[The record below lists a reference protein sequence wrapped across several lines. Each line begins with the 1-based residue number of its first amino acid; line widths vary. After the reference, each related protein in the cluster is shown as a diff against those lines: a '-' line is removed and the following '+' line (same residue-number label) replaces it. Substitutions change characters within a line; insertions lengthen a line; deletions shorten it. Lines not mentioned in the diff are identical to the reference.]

1 MYSKTQTNRKIERW
15 IAAGQFR
22 PEYHSLAD
30 CERSIS
36 HLNSLVETDFETGNI
51 ISQRDPDRRPEETL
65 TPDEVRWIEN
75 ETVLCRIDFRY
86 WVSRYAWIKNDE
98 DQVFR
103 FNAWRSQS
111 IFLDIVAEMED
122 EQIAIFLIILKAR
135 QLGISRIISLILLH
149 RVIFYANRNA
159 FMASSTEDKTRLLFD
174 MADFTLER
182 LPWWMRPAEKFRR
195 EGKLLELANGSGV
208 TLQHGQQG
216 TGIARGTTPTVAHIS
231 ELAEFDDPSSLIDS
245 SLLRAMHPSPGS
257 FLGLEGTAEGINN
270 WWHKKWKTQK
280 ALWPERRG
288 RLRPLFLPWFVGG
301 LYPKQADL
309 RARPVPHN
317 YEERMLPWAKA
328 HAEMAAE
335 YVRSTD
341 YLRRHLGEDW
351 TMPLEQIWYYETER
365 DAAIREGRLNKFLQE
380 MPANDDEAFQS
391 TNISVFDTE
400 TIVYYRDN
408 AHKMPL
414 AGCYGLSGPEEYL
427 PARLQPSPL
436 LIDHSQ
442 PRIPIKVDWGAS
454 TGYALQFE
462 LVPLR
467 FDGWSLEDDS
477 SAIDK
482 IYLWEH
488 PMPGYEYGL
497 GVDTADGIGKDRT
510 VIEIIRKGSI
520 YGPTK
525 QVGEFASSKMN
536 ALDSVPFALA
546 LGTYF
551 SVPDPYN
558 LDANQEPMLKQP
570 RMAIECRGHG
580 DQAQNIL
587 RMLGWRNFH
596 PWNDRKIDDR
606 NPDLT
611 KYNKLGVFTNEW
623 FRAGMLEM
631 LMKMLRDGEIEIS
644 SPFFVR
650 EMESLEGDEFSQS
663 LRAGYG
669 GNDDRIMG
677 LGFILVSLYRF
688 DMDRF
693 RSARIQAYSGR
704 PASPR
709 DRPRQYARWVESWQT
724 RTDQGIYAE

>member
-1 MYSKTQTNRKIERW
+1 MYSTRQTDLKIERW
-15 IAAGQFR
+15 IKAGRFR
-22 PEYHSLAD
+22 PVYHSLAE
-30 CERSIS
+30 CEQAVS
-36 HLNSLVETDFETGNI
+36 HFESLVEVNYETDRVV
-51 ISQRDPDRRPEETL
+51 SVRDPDKRPEETL
-65 TPDEVRWIEN
+65 TQGEVRWIEN
-75 ETVLCRIDFRY
+75 ERLLSRVDFRY
-86 WVSRYAWIKNDE
+86 WVSRYCWIKNDE
-98 DQVFR
+98 DQVYR
-103 FNAWRSQS
+103 FVPWRSQL
-111 IFLDIVAEMED
+111 IFLDIMAEMED
-122 EQIAIFLIILKAR
+122 EQIALFLIILKAR

-159 FMASSTEDKTRLLFD
+159 FLASSTEDKTRLLFD
-174 MADFTLER
+174 MLDFTLFR

-195 EGKLLELANGSGV
+195 EGKLLELYNGSGV

-245 SLLRAMHPSPGS
+245 SLLRAMHPSASS

-288 RLRPLFLPWFVGG
+288 RLRPLFLPWFIGG
-301 LYPKQADL
+301 LYPKAADL

-317 YEERMLPWAKA
+317 YAETMLPWAKA
-328 HAEMAAE
+328 HAEMAEE

-341 YLRRHLGEDW
+341 YLRRHLGENW
-351 TMPLEQIWYYETER
+351 LMPLEQVWYYETER
-365 DAAIREGRLNKFLQE
+365 DAAIREGRLNRFLQE

-408 AHKMPL
+408 AHKQPVV
-414 AGCYGLSGPEEYL
+414 GCYGLRGPDEYL

-436 LIDHSQ
+436 LVDRS
-442 PRIPIKVDWGAS
+442 RPIVPVTADWGGSA
-454 TGYALQFE
+454 GYPLHFE

-482 IYLWEH
+482 IYLWEA
-488 PMPGYEYGL
+488 PMEGYEYGL
-497 GVDTADGIGKDRT
+497 GIDTSDGIGKDRT

-551 SVPDPYN
+551 SVPNEYGQ
-558 LDANQEPMLKQP
+558 LEQP

-596 PWNDRKIDDR
+596 RWVDRQID
-606 NPDLT
+606 NKKLELG
-611 KYNKLGVFTNEW
+611 KYHKLGVFTNEW
-623 FRAGMLEM
+623 FRAGMIEM
-631 LMKMLRDGEIEIS
+631 LTKMLRDGEVEIC

-669 GNDDRIMG
+669 GSDDRIMA
-677 LGFILVSLYRF
+677 LGFVLVSLFRF

-693 RSARIQAYSGR
+693 KNARISAYSGKAVNAR
-704 PASPR
+704 LQPK
-709 DRPRQYARWVESWQT
+709 QYARWAEGWQT
-724 RTDQGIYAE
+724 RTDQGIYVEAT

>member
-1 MYSKTQTNRKIERW
+1 
-15 IAAGQFR
+15 
-22 PEYHSLAD
+22 
-30 CERSIS
+30 
-36 HLNSLVETDFETGNI
+36 
-51 ISQRDPDRRPEETL
+51 
-65 TPDEVRWIEN
+65 
-75 ETVLCRIDFRY
+75 
-86 WVSRYAWIKNDE
+86 
-98 DQVFR
+98 
-103 FNAWRSQS
+103 
-111 IFLDIVAEMED
+111 MED
-122 EQIAIFLIILKAR
+122 AEIAIFLIILKAR
-135 QLGISRIISLILLH
+135 QLGLSRIISLVLLH
-149 RVIFYANRNA
+149 RVVFYDNRNA

-174 MADFTLER
+174 MCDFTLYR
-182 LPWWMRPAEKFRR
+182 LPWWMKPREKFRR
-195 EGKLLELANGSGV
+195 EGKLLELYNGSGI

-216 TGIARGTTPTVAHIS
+216 TGIARGTTPTLAHIS

-245 SLLRAMHPSPGS
+245 SLLRAMHPSAGS
-257 FLGLEGTAEGINN
+257 FLALEGTAEGINN

-301 LYPKQADL
+301 LYPKAVDL
-309 RARPVPHN
+309 RSRPVPEN
-317 YEERMLPWAKA
+317 YVNTMLPWAKA
-328 HAEMAAE
+328 HAEMAEE

-341 YLRRHLGEDW
+341 YLSKHLGSNW
-351 TMPLEQIWYYETER
+351 VMPLEQIWYYETER
-365 DAAIREGRLNKFLQE
+365 DASIREGRLSKFLQE

-408 AHKMPL
+408 AHKTPL
-414 AGCYGLSGPEEYL
+414 AGCYGLRGPSEYL

-436 LIDHSQ
+436 M
-442 PRIPIKVDWGAS
+442 VDKSKPVIYVSCDWQGS
-454 TGYALQFE
+454 TGYAIQFE

-482 IYLWEH
+482 IYLWEL
-488 PMPGYEYGL
+488 PMRGYEYGL

-510 VIEIIRKGSI
+510 VIEILRKGSI

-546 LGTYF
+546 LGTYY
-551 SVPDPYN
+551 SVENDEGE
-558 LDANQEPMLKQP
+558 LVQP

-596 PWNDRKIDDR
+596 RWVDRQID
-606 NPDLT
+606 NKKLELG
-611 KYNKLGVFTNEW
+611 KYTKLGVFTNEW
-623 FRAGMLEM
+623 FRAGMIEM
-631 LMKMLRDGEIEIS
+631 LTKMLRDAEIEIS

-650 EMESLEGDEFSQS
+650 EMESLEGDEFSQG

-669 GNDDRIMG
+669 GNDDRIMA

-688 DMDRF
+688 DMERF
-693 RSARIQAYSGR
+693 KSARIATYSGR
-704 PASPR
+704 AVAER
-709 DRPRQYARWVESWQT
+709 VGPRQYARWIEGPQTKTDSNVLHGVEST
-724 RTDQGIYAE
+724 

>member
-1 MYSKTQTNRKIERW
+1 LYSTKSTNQKIERW
-15 IAAGQFR
+15 IRAGKFT
-22 PEYHSLAD
+22 PEVHSLAE
-30 CERSIS
+30 CERAIS
-36 HLNSLVETDFETGNI
+36 HFESLVEVDYESERVVSVRN
-51 ISQRDPDRRPEETL
+51 PDARPEETL
-65 TPDEVRWIEN
+65 TKDEVRWIEN
-75 ETVLCRIDFRY
+75 ETLLCRIDFRY
-86 WVSRYAWIKNDE
+86 WVSRYVFIKNDE
-98 DQVFR
+98 DAIFR
-103 FNAWRSQS
+103 FTPWMSQS
-111 IFLDIVAEMED
+111 IFLDIIAEMED

-149 RVIFYANRNA
+149 RVIFYDNRNA
-159 FMASSTEDKTRLLFD
+159 FLASSTEDKTRLLFD
-174 MADFTLER
+174 MLDFTLFR
-182 LPWWMRPAEKFRR
+182 LPWWMRPQEKFRR
-195 EGKLLELANGSGV
+195 EGKLLELYNGSGV

-245 SLLRAMHPSPGS
+245 SLLRAMHPSPNS

-301 LYPKQADL
+301 LYPKAADL
-309 RARPVPHN
+309 RARPIPHN
-317 YEERMLPWAKA
+317 YEQTMLPWAKA
-328 HAEMAAE
+328 HAQMAEA
-335 YVRSTD
+335 YVHSTD
-341 YLRRHLGEDW
+341 YLRRHLGENW
-351 TMPLEQIWYYETER
+351 QMPIEQVWYYETER
-365 DAAIREGRLNKFLQE
+365 DAAIREGRLSRFLQE

-391 TNISVFDTE
+391 TNISVFDTD
-400 TIVYYRDN
+400 TLVYYRDH
-408 AHKMPL
+408 AHRTPL
-414 AGCYGLSGPEEYL
+414 AGCYGLRGPSDYL

-436 LIDHSQ
+436 LVDNSL
-442 PRIPIKVDWGAS
+442 PTIPVTADWS
-454 TGYALQFE
+454 PNTPPLQFE

-477 SAIDK
+477 SSIDK
-482 IYLWEH
+482 IYIWEQ
-488 PMPGYEYGL
+488 PMSGFEYGL
-497 GVDTADGIGKDRT
+497 GIDTSDGIGKDRT
-510 VIEIIRKGSI
+510 VIEILRKSSI

-551 SVPDPYN
+551 SVPDAETGE
-558 LDANQEPMLKQP
+558 LRQP

-580 DQAQNIL
+580 DQAQGIL

-596 PWNDRKIDDR
+596 PWVDRQIDSRKIEL
-606 NPDLT
+606 N
-611 KYNKLGVFTNEW
+611 KFNKLGVFTNEW
-623 FRAGMLEM
+623 FRAGMIEM
-631 LMKMLRDGEIEIS
+631 LTKMLRDAEIEIS

-669 GNDDRIMG
+669 GNDDRIMA

-693 RSARIQAYSGR
+693 RTAKIAAYSGR
-704 PASPR
+704 AVSPR
-709 DRPRQYARWVESWQT
+709 NAPRQYASWPEGWASK
-724 RTDQGIYAE
+724 TDEGIYRA

>member
-1 MYSKTQTNRKIERW
+1 MYSKTITNQRIERW
-15 IAAGQFR
+15 VSAGRFV
-22 PEYHSLAD
+22 PEYHSMAE
-30 CERSIS
+30 CEQATA
-36 HLNSLVETDFETGNI
+36 HLESLVTLDYETEKVV
-51 ISQRDPDRRPEETL
+51 SRRDPARRPEETL
-65 TPDEVRWIEN
+65 TKEEVCWIDN
-75 ETVLCRIDFRY
+75 ETLLCRLDFHY
-86 WVSRYAWIKNDE
+86 WVSRYVWIKNDE

-103 FNAWRSQS
+103 FIPWKSQQ

-159 FMASSTEDKTRLLFD
+159 FLASSTEDKTRLLFD
-174 MADFTLER
+174 MLDFTLFR
-182 LPWWMRPAEKFRR
+182 IPWWMRPQEKFRR
-195 EGKLLELANGSGV
+195 EGKLLELYNGSGV

-245 SLLRAMHPSPGS
+245 SLLRAMHPSAGS
-257 FLGLEGTAEGINN
+257 FLGLEGTADGINN
-270 WWHKKWKTQK
+270 WWHKKWKAQK

-301 LYPKQADL
+301 LYPKQVDL
-309 RARPVPHN
+309 RARPVPEN
-317 YEERMLPWAKA
+317 YERIMLPWAKA
-328 HAEMAAE
+328 HAEMAQE

-341 YLRRHLGEDW
+341 YLRRHMGENW
-351 TMPLEQIWYYETER
+351 TMPIEQIWYYETER
-365 DAAIREGRLNKFLQE
+365 DAAIREGRLSRFLQE

-391 TNISVFDTE
+391 TNHSVFDTE

-408 AHKMPL
+408 AHKTPL
-414 AGCYGLSGPEEYL
+414 VGCYGLRGPEEYL
-427 PARLQPSPL
+427 PARLQPSEL
-436 LIDHSQ
+436 LVDSTR
-442 PRIPIKVDWGAS
+442 PSIPVVADWGGQNS
-454 TGYALQFE
+454 HPIRFE

-482 IYLWEH
+482 IYIWE
-488 PMPGYEYGL
+488 PPLPGFEYGL
-497 GVDTADGIGKDRT
+497 GVDTADGVGKDRT
-510 VIEIIRKGSI
+510 VIEILRKGSI

-525 QVGEFASSKMN
+525 QVGEFASSRMN
-536 ALDSVPFALA
+536 ALDSVPYALA
-546 LGTYF
+546 LGTWY
-551 SVPDPYN
+551 SLPDP
-558 LDANQEPMLKQP
+558 LAEDQSILIQP

-596 PWNDRKIDDR
+596 RWVDRQID
-606 NPDLT
+606 NKKLELN
-611 KYNKLGVFTNEW
+611 KYTKLGVFTNEW

-631 LMKMLRDGEIEIS
+631 LTKMLRDAEIEIS

-650 EMESLEGDEFSQS
+650 EMESLEGNEFDQS

-669 GNDDRIMG
+669 GNDDRVMA
-677 LGFILVSLYRF
+677 LGFVLISLYRF

-693 RSARIQAYSGR
+693 KTARIAAYSGKAVAGR
-704 PASPR
+704 E
-709 DRPRQYARWVESWQT
+709 RPRQYARAVEGPQT
-724 RTDQGIYAE
+724 STREGIYL